1 MLKPSFAR
9 IFRGCWGRGA
19 CPSKRGKSWQTMDQT
34 LSITCAVVKAAMALG
49 ASVFAF
55 THELL

>member
-1 MLKPSFAR
+1 MLKQR
-9 IFRGCWGRGA
+9 A
-19 CPSKRGKSWQTMDQT
+19 CPPSKRGKSWQTMDQT

>member
-9 IFRGCWGRGA
+9 TAPANVENPG
-19 CPSKRGKSWQTMDQT
+19 KRWVKHSA
-34 LSITCAVVKAAMALG
+34 LHVLYCAVVKAAMALG